1 MKKKYLPLLIGLI
14 VVLLY
19 IMIPKQ
25 EFIIEYLDNGELNT
39 EVFSNLKDYNNKIEE
54 LNKSKTKYWVGSY

>member
-1 MKKKYLPLLIGLI
+1 MKKKHLPLLIGLI

-19 IMIPKQ
+19 IIIPKQ

>member
-1 MKKKYLPLLIGLI
+1 MKKKHLPLLIGLI

-19 IMIPKQ
+19 IITSKQ

>member
-1 MKKKYLPLLIGLI
+1 MKKKHLPLLIGLI
-14 VVLLY
+14 IVLLY
-19 IMIPKQ
+19 IITSKQ

-54 LNKSKTKYWVGSY
+54 LNKSKTKYWIGSY